1 MVIGGLLGP
10 KLVPYKMTTSPGLV
24 GVDGP
29 SKLPS
34 ARVAA
39 MYLSLSIRKNAGVNY
54 CIHAIAAARA
64 DPRLSH

>member
-1 MVIGGLLGP
+1 
-10 KLVPYKMTTSPGLV
+10 MTTSPGLV

-29 SKLPS
+29 STLPS